1 MVYATIRYEKGFFL
15 CCFIDDQHKKN
26 SELFCIFGRNVLFHG
41 TFTDKNMLI
50 MDENCSVAGP
60 ARGLSWAGAASRN
73 VHRNLCISESAGT
86 DRISGLL
93 LLCMRY
99 VIYG

>member
-1 MVYATIRYEKGFFL
+1 MQPLDMKKGL
-15 CCFIDDQHKKN
+15 CCFIEQHKKN
-26 SELFCIFGRNVLFHG
+26 SVLFCVFGRNVLFHG
-41 TFTDKNMLI
+41 SFTDENMLI
-50 MDENCSVAGP
+50 VDEYCSVAGP
-60 ARGLSWAGAASRN
+60 ARGSSWAGAASRN

-86 DRISGLL
+86 DGISGLL